1 MNRMLKTCAV
11 AAIGTLVLP
20 LLAAAADNP
29 FKSAKVGEWVEYAT
43 TTETMGAKMEM
54 KTKQTVVARD
64 DVSVTLRIVASMM
77 GKEMPP
83 QETKIMLNK
92 SYEPYVQG
100 DTDAKVT
107 VLGEGDETITV
118 DGKSYKCHW
127 GKAKVVATKP
137 MAMESTVK
145 AWSSKDV
152 PVGGLVKMESDSV
165 MTMNGQAMNSKMT
178 MKLTGSGK

>member
-1 MNRMLKTCAV
+1 
-11 AAIGTLVLP
+11 
-20 LLAAAADNP
+20 
-29 FKSAKVGEWVEYAT
+29 
-43 TTETMGAKMEM
+43 
-54 KTKQTVVARD
+54 
-64 DVSVTLRIVASMM
+64 
-77 GKEMPP
+77 
-83 QETKIMLNK
+83 
-92 SYEPYVQG
+92 
-100 DTDAKVT
+100 VT

-152 PVGGLVKMESDSV
+152 PVGGLVKMESESV